1 VRIVHTADWHLASQ
15 RARLDP
21 ETALNAR
28 LIDFYRC
35 ARFTVE
41 DGIQR
46 GADLVIHCGDVFN
59 GCRPTPTEVRL
70 AKQAFAPALDLGV
83 PVVVVKG
90 NHDDVRAPA
99 EKHALDLLRD
109 THGITVLDGP
119 ALVNLWRVPM
129 SSQSPEDDLRGV
141 GYRHSVEPLDM
152 APADGGDLELQL
164 ALLPYP
170 NRQLLLADEEHRRLE
185 PGLLNQLV
193 REKMMDVAL
202 GLAAQQIKGIPCLLV
217 GHFSVDLAQAGG
229 QSRLM
234 MPGGEWTLN
243 LHDLQA
249 LDFDAILL
257 GHIHKPQEWVD
268 EQERAAAYCGSP
280 EAVSFGEEGEPKSYC
295 LWDLNSGQVPL
306 VERVAAPHR
315 QFVTVEA
322 GSPLPP
328 AERLSGA
335 IVRVRVPQAADIDIG
350 QLRRELEAAGVHEY
364 QIETQRAEAVRR
376 RAVEVSAET
385 ALDDALRA
393 WLEQMPDLQP
403 LTEQIIAEG
412 MRIEAALQEGG
423 AQ

>member
-1 VRIVHTADWHLASQ
+1 MRIVHTADWHLASQ

-28 LIDFYRC
+28 LMDFYRC
-35 ARFTVE
+35 ARFAIE

-70 AKQAFAPALDLGV
+70 AKQAFAPATRPGI
-83 PVVVVKG
+83 PVIALKG

-109 THGITVLDGP
+109 TPGLIVIDQP
-119 ALVNLWRVPM
+119 ALLNVWSIPWQPDIRPHG
-129 SSQSPEDDLRGV
+129 RTH
-141 GYRHSVEPLDM
+141 YYSVEPLHSS
-152 APADGGDLELQL
+152 PADQGELALQI

-170 NRQLLLADEEHRRLE
+170 NKQLLLADEEHRRLE

-202 GLAAQQIKGIPCLLV
+202 GLAAQRIEGIPCLLM

-229 QSRLM
+229 QSRFM
-234 MPGGEWTLN
+234 MLGGEWTLN

-335 IVRVRVPQAADIDIG
+335 IVRVRVPQAADVDIG